1 MIRTTLI
8 SRLVNTGVLALS
20 LTVAVPATSFA
31 QNNEAPKKEISDKVS
46 ESLVKLQELT
56 DAKNWDGALAL
67 LNSAAVGASP
77 ESYDMMVL
85 SQIKV
90 QVLLT
95 QEKYSES
102 IPPMET
108 ALRLGRTYDFM
119 EQKQFLEFN
128 QILSQLYFQEAN
140 DIKGTTPADMRRR
153 KDYLTKAYQA
163 IQVYLKANENPTE
176 DSLSYAATMIYT
188 QATMVDGETD
198 MKLLNEAREIAEKG
212 ILLNLKPRE
221 SFYVLILAA
230 LQQDNKNVEAA
241 DILELLIAQQPTN
254 KQYWAQLQ
262 ATYLTLAND
271 AEENSRESLEW
282 NIRTVHTIDRAQ
294 KLGILDDPRDHFN
307 RVGILMNI
315 QQFDQSINYL
325 EEGLASGKIEDTQT
339 NWEYLASSYQQ
350 VNKEFNAIEV
360 LGKAAKKFPTE
371 GELDFRIANL
381 FYVLDKIE
389 DAYKNGKIALRK
401 GNLKNRAVVAQFVG
415 YLGYELKKFD
425 EALPFVQE
433 ADKLGAPQAAGLI
446 KAINNS
452 IEERKLALE
461 QDI

>member
-8 SRLVNTGVLALS
+8 SRLIKSGVLALFFA
-20 LTVAVPATSFA
+20 VAIPATSFA
-31 QNNEAPKKEISDKVS
+31 QDSEAPKKEISDKGS
-46 ESLVKLQELT
+46 EALVKLQELT
-56 DAKNWDGALAL
+56 DAKNWDGAMTLINAGLA
-67 LNSAAVGASP
+67 GAKP
-77 ESYDMMVL
+77 ETYETMVF

-95 QEKYSES
+95 QEKYAES

-119 EQKQFLEFN
+119 EHKQFLEFN

-140 DIKGTTPADMRRR
+140 DIKGTTPADKRLR
-153 KDYLTKAYQA
+153 KDYLVKAYQA

-198 MKLLNEAREIAEKG
+198 MKLLNEARAIAEKG

-230 LQQDNKNVEAA
+230 LQQENKNVEAGE
-241 DILELLIAQQPTN
+241 ILELLVAQYPTN

-262 ATYLTLAND
+262 GSYLTLAND
-271 AEENSRESLEW
+271 AEDGSRESLEW

-325 EEGLASGKIEDTQT
+325 KEGLASGKIEDTQK

-350 VNKEFNAIEV
+350 VNKEFNAIDA
-360 LGKAAKKFPTE
+360 LSTASSKYPSE

-381 FYVLDKIE
+381 YYIMDKIE
-389 DAYKNGKIALRK
+389 DAYKAGKVALNK
-401 GNLKNRAVVAQFVG
+401 GKLNNRAVVSQFVG

-425 EALPFVQE
+425 EALPFVEE
-433 ADKLGAPQAAGLI
+433 AMKLGAPQAEGLI
-446 KAINNS
+446 KAIKNS
-452 IEERKLALE
+452 IEERKIALE
-461 QDI
+461 KDI